1 MIQRFE
7 ELSRAGR
14 FTEAFRLV
22 DLRFARDDDGVAV
35 STAEVEYYLGKSE
48 SATLRAQTV
57 LRSSARVSVRARCT
71 ALLAAVAWDAGELNE
86 SVLLSS
92 RAFDLALKVG
102 SAALTCKTGANLLE
116 RKATTGSLSA
126 ALPLAAQV
134 RRFALRSADPQ
145 TIAFVHL
152 VHGRME
158 ARAGRVDF
166 AMRHFGRC
174 RRLLDA
180 DENLWLTS
188 AAYIDECGVL
198 AISGNTI
205 SAAEYARR
213 GAALAQES
221 GWSKG
226 IVAAAANLAFL
237 AVQTGDAE
245 EADRQLAIAASQ
257 TFTSPALTCGLAE
270 TTADA
275 AMAKGHY
282 KEAET
287 LLRSYRDPSDKI
299 PPWYTL
305 NATKTLIRLLLK
317 TGRPSEALSL
327 SAKGFSAAR
336 AAGLSGYAVSFQLA
350 RAEAGVALGENPE
363 AGALPFEEI
372 SSDSPPALWAALYRT
387 LGIALEFS
395 QAASATD
402 WLHRAARVSRA
413 LGDRKTLSDSVVNGL
428 ALKNYPSSGPPGG
441 GLDSAV
447 ALLEFAGQPHILGP
461 EAFAILEGSRC
472 TDAAALVVCGPA
484 GLHIV
489 SSIGWTIPEALAAA
503 STFDSGVERLPIG
516 QRSNESWTLVV
527 RPPRALD
534 AYCKYASLRKLLS
547 IALTM
552 DEYRCREKQR
562 TALWPADSID
572 GDPDCIWASE
582 QMVETLNIAHRVA
595 ATPLSILIT
604 GETGTGK
611 EMLARTIHRASD
623 RAERPFLPFN
633 CAAVPRDMLE
643 SQLFG
648 YRKGAYTGADV
659 PFPGIIRSAAGGT
672 LFLDEIGEIG
682 PEIQTKLLRFL
693 ENHEI
698 HPLGEPH
705 PIKVD
710 VRVIAAT
717 NAGVEQLV
725 ADGRFREDLFYRLNI
740 VRLAIPPLRDR
751 REEIP
756 PLVQHYLRKYGEE
769 HRKGCLSLTDEALE
783 YLLLFPW
790 PGNVRQLA
798 NEVLRI
804 VAMADADSAITPAM
818 LSSEIRSARRTL
830 PHASTK
836 AEPEIRL
843 PLNQSLPTAVE
854 SLEREMVRHALE
866 RAQGRVE
873 EASRLLGISRKGL
886 FLKRRR
892 WAGADVD

>member
-1 MIQRFE
+1 MIQRFN

-14 FTEAFRLV
+14 FAEAFRLV
-22 DLRFARDDDGVAV
+22 DLRLARDDDDVAV
-35 STAEVEYYLGKSE
+35 STAEIEYYLGKSD

-57 LRSSARVSVRARCT
+57 LGSSTCVAVRARCT
-71 ALLAAVAWDAGELNE
+71 SLLAAVAWDAGELNE
-86 SVLLSS
+86 SMVLSS
-92 RAFDLALKVG
+92 RAFDLALKLG
-102 SAALTCKTGANLLE
+102 SAALICKTGANLLE

-126 ALPLAAQV
+126 SLPLAAQV

-166 AMRHFGRC
+166 AVRHFNRC

-180 DENLWLTS
+180 DENLWLAS

-198 AISGNTI
+198 AISGNTT
-205 SAAEYARR
+205 SAADYARR

-226 IVAAAANLAFL
+226 MVAAAANLAFL
-237 AVQTGDAE
+237 AVQRGDAE
-245 EADRQLAIAASQ
+245 EADLQLAVASSQ
-257 TFTSPALTCGLAE
+257 PFTSPALACGLAD
-270 TTADA
+270 TAADA

-282 KEAET
+282 KEAEA
-287 LLRSYRDPSDKI
+287 LLRSHRDPFHNI

-305 NATKTLIRLLLK
+305 NATETLIRLLLK
-317 TGRPSEALSL
+317 TGRPAEALGL
-327 SAKGFSAAR
+327 SSEGSSVAK
-336 AAGLSGYAVSFQLA
+336 AAGLSGYAVSFRLA
-350 RAEAGVALGENPE
+350 GAEAGVALGETPE

-372 SSDSPPALWAALYRT
+372 SFDSPPALWAALYRT
-387 LGIALEFS
+387 LGIALGFS
-395 QAASATD
+395 KAASATD
-402 WLHRAARVSRA
+402 WLHRSARVSRA
-413 LGDRKTLSDSVVNGL
+413 LGDRRTQAETVLNGL
-428 ALKNYPSSGPPGG
+428 ALKDYSSAGTSNVGI
-441 GLDSAV
+441 DSAV
-447 ALLEFAGQPHILGP
+447 ALLEFAGHPHILGP
-461 EAFAILEGSRC
+461 EAFAILEGSGC
-472 TDAAALVVCGPA
+472 TEAAALVVCGPA
-484 GLHIV
+484 GAYIV

-503 STFDSGVERLPIG
+503 STVDSGLERLFLG

-527 RPPRALD
+527 RPPRKLD
-534 AYCKYASLRKLLS
+534 AYCTYASVRKLLS

-552 DEYRCREKQR
+552 DGYRCREKQR
-562 TALWPADSID
+562 TALWPVDSID

-582 QMVETLNIAHRVA
+582 QMIETLNICQRVA
-595 ATPLSILIT
+595 RTSVSILIT

-611 EMLARTIHRASD
+611 EMLARTIHKASD
-623 RAERPFLPFN
+623 RADRPFLPFN

-648 YRKGAYTGADV
+648 YRKGAYTGADA
-659 PFPGIIRSAAGGT
+659 PFLGIIRSAAGGT
-672 LFLDEIGEIG
+672 LFLDEIGDIG
-682 PEIQTKLLRFL
+682 PEIQAKLLRFL
-693 ENHEI
+693 DSHEI

-705 PIKVD
+705 PMRVD

-756 PLVQHYLRKYGEE
+756 ALVQHYLRRYGEE
-769 HRKGCLSLTDEALE
+769 HRKGCLTITEEALE

-804 VAMADADSAITPAM
+804 VAMADADSAVTPAM

-830 PHASTK
+830 PHTSTT

-854 SLEREMVRHALE
+854 TLEKEMVRHALE
-866 RAQGRVE
+866 RTQGRLE
-873 EASRLLGISRKGL
+873 EAARLLGISRKGL

-892 WAGADVD
+892 WAGGVD